1 MLQGKFYQVQ
11 GNEPILLN
19 DPDSVWVIQSGTM
32 ALFAVTIKSGVVQG
46 SRRYLCSIGKGEA
59 LFGTAASSSEC
70 HRQILAVP
78 LGETELLQ
86 LDRECFRDLIANAD
100 VDAIAWIE
108 NWLERLTTPCQIPTP
123 AIEVKAEGKAHFSLN
138 KSQTFQPEAG
148 VSCWV
153 QVTQGTVRFLGFE
166 EISLTSTTHPFP
178 LTDKMW
184 LSAMEGVQ
192 LATKTTRE
200 IPNYDTI
207 LTGLSQLHTQ
217 LLHCFQLLDEREAQ
231 SELQRLRA
239 SQLLNRQVSA
249 EAISELASTLSHK
262 NENFF
267 LEGTPLLIAAGAV
280 GRAIGVTIRPPA
292 RSENLQRVKEP
303 LEAIVRAS
311 RIRMRRVLLQG
322 CWWEKDCGCLVAYR
336 RLQPDEVHLSLC
348 SGTLKG
354 AATQTQPKGF
364 TSLADNPLYTLD
376 NRPIALLLVS
386 PNRYEMFDPVEQ
398 IRLPVD
404 ERIAAT
410 VAPVA
415 YMFYRSLP
423 DKALQAFDLLQ
434 FAFKGREKDLI
445 AIIFTG
451 ILVTLLGML
460 SPQATAIIMDSAI
473 PDSDR
478 GLLLQIGLGLLVAA
492 LATGLFQLTQGLSLL
507 RLETASDASTQAA
520 VWDRLLNLPVSFF
533 RQYTTGDLQ
542 SRVSSI
548 STIRRQLGGR
558 TLINLITSLFALFY
572 LGQLFYYN
580 FKLALVVLAVAV
592 VTIAFTTVSGTILLR
607 KVRPQLELQGNIF
620 GLTVQLING
629 ISKLHIAG
637 AQERA
642 FACWSKN
649 YSRQIKLELSTQ
661 QVEDAVEVFNTVM
674 PTLTNGILFWLTI
687 SLLQEAETSGTIG
700 LSLGTF
706 LAFNTASGNFINGA
720 TNLSNTVTEVLQV
733 IPQWKRTQPILAAI
747 PEVNLSKADPG
758 QLMGKIVVDRIRFRY
773 LCDRP
778 LTLDNVSLYA
788 NPGEFIA
795 LVGSSG
801 SGKSTLFRLL
811 LGFDIAE
818 AGSIYYDGQ
827 DLSDLDVDAVRR
839 QMGVVL
845 QNGQLQSASIFEN
858 IAGNAQISW
867 DEAWEAA
874 RMAGFAHDI
883 AAMPMEMHTVISE
896 GGGNLSGGQRQRL
909 LIARALALKPRILL
923 FDEATSALDN
933 KTQAIV
939 SESMEKLQVTR
950 IAIAHRLSTIR
961 NANRIYVLQAGRIVQ
976 QGSFEELAAV
986 EGLFAQLMAR
996 QMA

>member
-11 GNEPILLN
+11 GNKPILLN
-19 DPDSVWVIQSGTM
+19 DPDLVWVVQSGTM
-32 ALFAVTIKSGVVQG
+32 ALFAVTIKDGVVEG
-46 SRRYLCSIGKGEA
+46 NRRYLCSIGRGEA
-59 LFGTAASSSEC
+59 LFGTGASC
-70 HRQILAVP
+70 FDRHRQILAVP

-86 LDRECFRDLIANAD
+86 LERECFRDMIANAD

-108 NWLERLTTPCQIPTP
+108 NWLERLTTASCIPTP
-123 AIEVKAEGKAHFSLN
+123 AIEVKAEGKAHISLN

-148 VSCWV
+148 VFSWV

-166 EISLTSTTHPFP
+166 EITLTSTSCLFP
-178 LTDKMW
+178 LTHKMW
-184 LSAMEGVQ
+184 LEAIEGVQ
-192 LATKTTRE
+192 ITTKTTRE
-200 IPNYDTI
+200 IRNEDII
-207 LTGLSQLHTQ
+207 LSGLSQLHTQ
-217 LLHCFQLLDEREAQ
+217 LLYCFQLLDEQEAQ
-231 SELQRLRA
+231 EELQRLRA
-239 SQLLNRQVSA
+239 SQHLNRQAAA

-262 NENFF
+262 DENFF

-280 GRAIGVTIRPPA
+280 GRAIGVKIFPPA

-322 CWWEKDCGCLVAYR
+322 RWWEKDCGCLVAY
-336 RLQPDEVHLSLC
+336 
-348 SGTLKG
+348 
-354 AATQTQPKGF
+354 
-364 TSLADNPLYTLD
+364 TLD
-376 NRPIALLLVS
+376 NRPIALLSVS
-386 PNRYEMFDPVEQ
+386 NNRYEMFDPVEQ
-398 IRLPVD
+398 TRISVD
-404 ERIAAT
+404 EGIAST

-434 FAFKGREKDLI
+434 FAFKGGQKDLI
-445 AIIFTG
+445 VIIFTG

-460 SPQATAIIMDSAI
+460 APQATAIIMDSAI

-478 GLLLQIGLGLLVAA
+478 GLLLQIGLGLLIAA
-492 LATGLFQLTQGLSLL
+492 LATGLFQLTQGLALL
-507 RLETASDASTQAA
+507 RLETASDTSTQAA
-520 VWDRLLNLPVSFF
+520 VWDRLLRLPVSFF

-580 FKLALVVLAVAV
+580 FKLALVAVAV
-592 VTIAFTTVSGTILLR
+592 AIVTIAFTTVSGAMLLR
-607 KVRPQLELQGNIF
+607 KVRPLLELQGNIF

-649 YSRQIKLELSTQ
+649 YSQQIKLELSTQ
-661 QVEDAVEVFNTVM
+661 QVEDAVVVFNTVM
-674 PTLTNGILFWLTI
+674 PTLTNGIVFWLTI
-687 SLLQEAETSGTIG
+687 SLLQEAQTSGSIG
-700 LSLGTF
+700 ISLGSF
-706 LAFNTASGNFINGA
+706 LAFNTASGNFINSA

-747 PEVNLSKADPG
+747 PEVNLSNADPG
-758 QLMGKIVVDRIRFRY
+758 RLMGKITVERITFRY

-795 LVGSSG
+795 LVGASG

-811 LGFDIAE
+811 LGFDIPE

-827 DLSDLDVDAVRR
+827 DLSGLDVDAVRR

-845 QNGQLQSASIFEN
+845 QNGQLQSASIFDN
-858 IAGNAQISW
+858 IAGNAQISL

-874 RMAGFAHDI
+874 RMAGFADDI

-933 KTQAIV
+933 RTQAIV

>member
-1 MLQGKFYQVQ
+1 MLQGKPYQIQ

-32 ALFAVTIKSGVVQG
+32 ALFAVTIKSGVVEG

-59 LFGTAASSSEC
+59 LFGTAASSSDS

-200 IPNYDTI
+200 IPNSDTI

-249 EAISELASTLSHK
+249 EAISELASTFSHK
-262 NENFF
+262 NEIFF

-322 CWWEKDCGCLVAYR
+322 CWWEKDCGCLVA
-336 RLQPDEVHLSLC
+336 
-348 SGTLKG
+348 
-354 AATQTQPKGF
+354 
-364 TSLADNPLYTLD
+364 YTLD

-818 AGSIYYDGQ
+818 SGSIYYDGQ

>member
-1 MLQGKFYQVQ
+1 LEADLALTNYQLPITKTMLQGKPYQIQ

-32 ALFAVTIKSGVVQG
+32 ALFAVTIKSGVVEG

-59 LFGTAASSSEC
+59 LFGTAASSSDS

-200 IPNYDTI
+200 IPNSDTI

-249 EAISELASTLSHK
+249 EAISELASTFSHK
-262 NENFF
+262 NEIFF

-322 CWWEKDCGCLVAYR
+322 CWWEKDCGCLVA
-336 RLQPDEVHLSLC
+336 
-348 SGTLKG
+348 
-354 AATQTQPKGF
+354 
-364 TSLADNPLYTLD
+364 YTLD

-818 AGSIYYDGQ
+818 SGSIYYDGQ

>member
-19 DPDSVWVIQSGTM
+19 DPDLVWVIQSGTM
-32 ALFAVTIKSGVVQG
+32 ALFAVTIKDGVVAG
-46 SRRYLCSIGKGEA
+46 TRRYLCSIGRGEA
-59 LFGTAASSSEC
+59 LFGTAASSSDS

-108 NWLERLTTPCQIPTP
+108 NWLERLSTPCQIPTP

-153 QVTQGTVRFLGFE
+153 EVTQGTVSFLGFE
-166 EISLTSTTHPFP
+166 EITLTSTTHPFP
-178 LTDKMW
+178 LTDKLW
-184 LSAMEGVQ
+184 LAAMEGVQ

-200 IPNYDTI
+200 IRNFDTI
-207 LTGLSQLHTQ
+207 LTGLSQLHNQ
-217 LLHCFQLLDEREAQ
+217 LLHCFYLLDEREAQ

-239 SQLLNRQVSA
+239 SQLLNRQVST
-249 EAISELASTLSHK
+249 EAISELASTLRHK
-262 NENFF
+262 DENFF

-322 CWWEKDCGCLVAYR
+322 RWWEKDCGCLVA
-336 RLQPDEVHLSLC
+336 
-348 SGTLKG
+348 
-354 AATQTQPKGF
+354 
-364 TSLADNPLYTLD
+364 YTLD

-386 PNRYEMFDPVEQ
+386 TNPYEMFDPVEQ
-398 IRLPVD
+398 IRIPVD
-404 ERIAAT
+404 QRIAAT
-410 VAPVA
+410 VSPIA

-445 AIIFTG
+445 LIIFTG

-460 SPQATAIIMDSAI
+460 TPQATAIIMDSAI
-473 PDSDR
+473 PDSDK

-492 LATGLFQLTQGLSLL
+492 GATGLFQLTQGLSLL

-620 GLTVQLING
+620 GITVQLING

-661 QVEDAVEVFNTVM
+661 QVEDAVQVFNTVM

-687 SLLQEAETSGTIG
+687 SLLQEAQTSGTIG

-747 PEVNLSKADPG
+747 PEVNLSKSDPG

-778 LTLDNVSLYA
+778 LTLDNISLYA

-795 LVGSSG
+795 LVGASG

-858 IAGNAQISW
+858 IAGNAQISL

-976 QGSFEELAAV
+976 QGSFEELAAI

-996 QMA
+996 QMTS